1 MGLLSMK
8 MNLALLWGISVL
20 FAMESMSAF
29 IPNTNSTAEPDK
41 TTTKLISSSYVLHP
55 ETQKPA
61 KISVAA
67 PAETTVSPTVE
78 TKEAIVTDRS
88 DSSNDSTSGLVA
100 MKTVATTTSSSG
112 PPLLHISTA
121 VTTTAG
127 ATHPSNNTTISE
139 TAKPTEEQSPSTS
152 TDTTAPA
159 TASAASTTKP
169 EVMSKLSS
177 TTSPANSSPSPV
189 FTQTLS
195 SPSPSTTAITI
206 ANPTSEAAHVFDPT
220 ASETSTTSTELLS
233 TSQPISVTKIPIFT
247 TGSSSTAEPPN
258 ISFTTESPIPTTN
271 VSTTNVSTSPAGI
284 LIPRVSKR
292 LPIPTTKSNR
302 ATTTAPRKVSK
313 SPLSTEAQP
322 CSTRG
327 VVKNCLIA
335 IASLA
340 ALATVFIVSTI
351 ILCTKLSTRKYKV
364 KKTSQPATEMMCI
377 SALLPERNYTHS
389 RQHNPVTNGVLVIH
403 GGADSD
409 EDGGDNLT
417 LSSFL
422 PENDRFV

>member
-41 TTTKLISSSYVLHP
+41 TTAKLISSSYVLHP

-61 KISVAA
+61 EISVAA

-78 TKEAIVTDRS
+78 TKEAIITDRS
-88 DSSNDSTSGLVA
+88 DSTSGLVA
-100 MKTVATTTSSSG
+100 MNTVATTTSSSG

-139 TAKPTEEQSPSTS
+139 TAKPTEDHIRQQSPSTS

-169 EVMSKLSS
+169 EVTSKLSS

-206 ANPTSEAAHVFDPT
+206 ANPTSEAAPVFDPT
-220 ASETSTTSTELLS
+220 TSETSTTSTELSS
-233 TSQPISVTKIPIFT
+233 TSQPVSVTKIPIST

-258 ISFTTESPIPTTN
+258 ISFTTDSPIPTTN

-292 LPIPTTKSNR
+292 LPNPTTKSNR
-302 ATTTAPRKVSK
+302 ATTTAPREVSK

-327 VVKNCLIA
+327 VVKNCLIV

-340 ALATVFIVSTI
+340 ALATAFIVSTV
-351 ILCTKLSTRKYKV
+351 ILCAKLSTRKYKV

-377 SALLPERNYTHS
+377 SALLPERNYTYS
-389 RQHNPVTNGVLVIH
+389 RQRNPVTNGVLVIH

>member
-1 MGLLSMK
+1 MGLLSRK

-20 FAMESMSAF
+20 FAMESMSAY
-29 IPNTNSTAEPDK
+29 IPKTNSTAEPDK
-41 TTTKLISSSYVLHP
+41 TTTKLISARVLHT

-61 KISVAA
+61 ERSVAA
-67 PAETTVSPTVE
+67 PAQITLSPTVE
-78 TKEAIVTDRS
+78 TKEAVVTDRIDTS
-88 DSSNDSTSGLVA
+88 EDNTSGMVA
-100 MKTVATTTSSSG
+100 MNTVVTTTSSSS
-112 PPLLHISTA
+112 PPLLDISTA

-127 ATHPSNNTTISE
+127 ASHPSNNTTISE

-159 TASAASTTKP
+159 TASTASTTKP
-169 EVMSKLSS
+169 EVTSKLSS
-177 TTSPANSSPSPV
+177 TTSPVNSSPYPV
-189 FTQTLS
+189 VTQTLS
-195 SPSPSTTAITI
+195 SPSPSTTAITV
-206 ANPTSEAAHVFDPT
+206 ANPTSEAAPVFDPT
-220 ASETSTTSTELLS
+220 TIEASSTELLS
-233 TSQPISVTKIPIFT
+233 TSQPISVTKIPIST

-258 ISFTTESPIPTTN
+258 ISFSTDSPIPTTN
-271 VSTTNVSTSPAGI
+271 VSSTNVSTSPAGI
-284 LIPRVSKR
+284 LVTHMPKIM
-292 LPIPTTKSNR
+292 PIPITKSTL
-302 ATTTAPRKVSK
+302 ATTTAPREVTK

-327 VVKNCLIA
+327 VVKTCLIA
-335 IASLA
+335 VASLA
-340 ALATVFIVSTI
+340 ALATAFIVSTI

-377 SALLPERNYTHS
+377 SALLPEKNYTYS
-389 RQHNPVTNGVLVIH
+389 RQRNPPSNGVLVIH

-422 PENDRFV
+422 PENDRVV